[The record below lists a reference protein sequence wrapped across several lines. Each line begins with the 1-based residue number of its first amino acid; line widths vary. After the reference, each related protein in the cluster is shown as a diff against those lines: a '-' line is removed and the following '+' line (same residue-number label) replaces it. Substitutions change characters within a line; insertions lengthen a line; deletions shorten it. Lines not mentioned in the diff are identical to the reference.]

1 MLKGKHWHI
10 VLDCPNSIPL
20 STIAKWFGV
29 PENAVEIPSGR
40 GAFLDC
46 VEYLTHKTEKC
57 IREEKTPYDDEEVF
71 SNFDWQKELL
81 EREENKLKYGGDLSK
96 KDRMLFDV
104 LYLGKTLKECQAEDK
119 LLYMNN
125 LEKLKKFRVEYIT
138 NNMEVPK
145 TRLNIYITGKGGVGK
160 DVSSRAIARALY
172 PEIENDEDL
181 FFEVGADNAT
191 YEGYDG
197 QPVLI
202 WSEYRAYTLLE
213 AFKGRENLFKIFDTH
228 PHNARVNIKFGS
240 VKLVN
245 TVNIVNSVE
254 DRNVFL
260 DGLAGEYVDK
270 AGNLR
275 TAEDKGQ
282 SYRRFPIDIGLSD
295 EEITIRLSK
304 YFTNESNDPQEFEI
318 WKRIKG
324 NFRKIRALCKGNEE
338 KARFYENKILTGL
351 PEKIKELLANE
362 QELTDAEIDAV
373 LSSYGE
379 EIIEEPK
386 KEESKKQVNK
396 IKVDDCVIA
405 YTGSGSNYEFD
416 SNSCIIPNKYKS
428 YEQMKEIIE
437 KFETEKSKKEAAEK
451 EKEEA
456 AKQKAKEEEARKTAL
471 QGADLLDWLD
481 NAKKEVENNQTL
493 EDDFYND
500 SGDND
505 FFG

>member
-1 MLKGKHWHI
+1 MDHKTIKRYAWICHNKDTFTEKEEAKGKGKAGELKGKHWHI

-20 STIAKWFGV
+20 STIAKWFNV

-46 VEYLTHKTEKC
+46 VQYLTHSSDKCQDEGKTLY
-57 IREEKTPYDDEEVF
+57 PNDEVF

-104 LYLGKTLKECQAEDK
+104 LYLGKTLKECQQEDK
-119 LLYMNN
+119 LLYMAN

-145 TRLNIYITGKGGVGK
+145 TRINIYITGKGGEGK
-160 DVSSRAIARALY
+160 DTASRAIARALY
-172 PEIENDEDL
+172 PDIENDEDI

-282 SYRRFPIDIGLSD
+282 SYRRFPIDMGLSD

-304 YFTNESNDPQEFEI
+304 YFSGESDDPQEFEI
-318 WKRIKG
+318 WKKIKG
-324 NFRKIRALCKGNEE
+324 NFRKVRSLCRGNEE
-338 KARFYENKILTGL
+338 KARFYENKILKGL

-362 QELTDAEIDAV
+362 QDLTDAEIDA
-373 LSSYGE
+373 LLADYGE
-379 EIIEEPK
+379 EITDEEPK
-386 KEESKKQVNK
+386 QQEPQ
-396 IKVDDCVIA
+396 
-405 YTGSGSNYEFD
+405 
-416 SNSCIIPNKYKS
+416 
-428 YEQMKEIIE
+428 EQKDI
-437 KFETEKSKKEAAEK
+437 
-451 EKEEA
+451 
-456 AKQKAKEEEARKTAL
+456 
-471 QGADLLDWLD
+471 DLLKM
-481 NAKKEVENNQTL
+481 AQ
-493 EDDFYND
+493 DDFYND
-500 SGDND
+500 PVDNS